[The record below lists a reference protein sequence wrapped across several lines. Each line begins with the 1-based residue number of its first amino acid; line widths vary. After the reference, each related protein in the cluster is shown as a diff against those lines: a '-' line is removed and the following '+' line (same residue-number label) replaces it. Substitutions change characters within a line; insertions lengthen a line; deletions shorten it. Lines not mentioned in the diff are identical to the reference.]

1 MSAAVRWAGRAGGPL
16 ERHADAWL
24 AGGLG
29 VLTLLSRWPYRARL
43 LYNWDAVQFAL
54 ALREFDV
61 AKHQPHPPGY
71 LLYVGLGR
79 LLNIPL
85 ADPNLAYVAL
95 AMLFS
100 AATTVTVYWL
110 ARALYERAT
119 AASAAALTPA
129 PRRGRPPRRWPRSR
143 QGRRERP

>member
-1 MSAAVRWAGRAGGPL
+1 MALG
-16 ERHADAWL
+16 L
-24 AGGLG
+24 AL
-29 VLTLLSRWPYRARL
+29 LTLLSRWPYRARM

-79 LLNIPL
+79 LANRSLG
-85 ADPNLAYVAL
+85 DPTLAYVAL

-100 AATTVTVYWL
+100 AGPRSSSTGW
-110 ARALYERAT
+110 R
-119 AASAAALTPA
+119 AASTIA
-129 PRRGRPPRRWPRSR
+129 PPRSSPPRCWP
-143 QGRRERP
+143 

>member
-1 MSAAVRWAGRAGGPL
+1 MKGRRALAWLSMAGVRSRQWLARWGDHL
-16 ERHADAWL
+16 L
-24 AGGLG
+24 AGGLA
-29 VLTLLSRWPYRARL
+29 VVTLASRWPYRARM

-79 LLNIPL
+79 LVNQWVG
-85 ADPNLAYVAL
+85 DPAQAYVGL

-100 AATTVTVYWL
+100 AATTFIVYWL
-110 ARALYERAT
+110 ARKLYDR
-119 AASAAALTPA
+119 
-129 PRRGRPPRRWPRSR
+129 
-143 QGRRERP
+143 

>member
-1 MSAAVRWAGRAGGPL
+1 MQAAA
-16 ERHADAWL
+16 L
-24 AGGLG
+24 ALAS
-29 VLTLLSRWPYRARL
+29 LTLVSRWPYRARM

-71 LLYVGLGR
+71 LLYVALGR

-110 ARALYERAT
+110 ARALYEREGLDVRLVSGNLARR
-119 AASAAALTPA
+119 AARFTQAAPDQA
-129 PRRGRPPRRWPRSR
+129 S
-143 QGRRERP
+143 